1 MREPIS
7 LNKLSGITKSML
19 GSKDEL
25 VFHFKE
31 YRDFRYLIDAHF
43 RNDLIE
49 TVKKIYADKFHE
61 NLSVYAVQEKY
72 LKKFTTCEKLLKR
85 GVSRIPPLHMKVVGE
100 DLI

>member
-1 MREPIS
+1 

-19 GSKDEL
+19 GSKDDL
-25 VFHFKE
+25 VFHIRE
-31 YRDFRYLIDAHF
+31 YRDFRYLIDTHL

-49 TVKKIYADKFHE
+49 TVKKLYADKFKE
-61 NLSVYAVQEKY
+61 NLYVYAVQEKC
-72 LKKFTTCEKLLKR
+72 LKKFTSCEKLVKR